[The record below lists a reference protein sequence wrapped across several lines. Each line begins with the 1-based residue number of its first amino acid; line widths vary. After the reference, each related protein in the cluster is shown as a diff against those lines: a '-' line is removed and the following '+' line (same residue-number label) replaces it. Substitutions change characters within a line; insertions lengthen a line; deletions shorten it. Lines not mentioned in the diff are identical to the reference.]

1 MDSRTAAVNFR
12 LKVIASFTPQEDVGI
27 ILEWL
32 NDGKTKAIDCGEIRD
47 LEIFTGELPISTL
60 AEVDVKKGAKKEVK
74 GKKKDENVLQ
84 AGHVYSGF
92 FEAVEDDVRIDEV
105 DWRVMIDL
113 L

>member
-1 MDSRTAAVNFR
+1 MAVNFR
-12 LKVIASFTPQEDVGI
+12 LKVIASFTPHEDVGI
-27 ILEWL
+27 MLEWL
-32 NDGKTKAIDCGEIRD
+32 NDDKTKAIDCGEIRD
-47 LEIFTGELPISTL
+47 LEIFTGELPVSTL

-74 GKKKDENVLQ
+74 GKKKDENVLE

-105 DWRVMIDL
+105 DWMIMKDL